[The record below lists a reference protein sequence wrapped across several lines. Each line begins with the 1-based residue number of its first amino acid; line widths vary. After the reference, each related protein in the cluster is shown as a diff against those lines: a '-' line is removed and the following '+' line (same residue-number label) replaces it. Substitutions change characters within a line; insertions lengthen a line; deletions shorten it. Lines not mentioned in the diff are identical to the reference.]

1 MLISAIFNF
10 YLKTVEV
17 AIDLRKPV
25 YGRVI
30 CKAVDYNQVLSM
42 MAKVN
47 WEVRDIMCEHSKYV
61 DYFLQVSCIR
71 YLAQSLYFKFL
82 N

>member
-1 MLISAIFNF
+1 MF
-10 YLKTVEV
+10 KTVAV

-30 CKAVDYNQVLSM
+30 CKAIDYTQVLSM

-47 WEVRDIMCEHSKYV
+47 WEVKDIMCEHSKYV
-61 DYFLQVSCIR
+61 DYFLQVSMIV
-71 YLAQSLYFKFL
+71 YQLAYELMH
-82 N
+82 